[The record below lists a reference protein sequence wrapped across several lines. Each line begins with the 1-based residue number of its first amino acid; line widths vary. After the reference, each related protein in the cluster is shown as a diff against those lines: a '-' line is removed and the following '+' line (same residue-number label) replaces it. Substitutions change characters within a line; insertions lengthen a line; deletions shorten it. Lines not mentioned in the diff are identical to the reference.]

1 MKKIEI
7 KNVQNGY
14 ILTVKD
20 DDGKEKKY
28 MYMNALA
35 LACGIIVRVHYGMID
50 EMTVERMMKVVFQH
64 EEIQQMFAT
73 AQMKHVA
80 REKELRSERDRYRKQ
95 RDEVKKEFDKFKK
108 KYCKK

>member
-1 MKKIEI
+1 MKKVEI
-7 KNVQNGY
+7 KNVENGY

-50 EMTVERMMKVVFQH
+50 EMTVGRMMKVVFQH

-73 AQMKHVA
+73 AQMKHIA
-80 REKELRSERDRYRKQ
+80 REKELRSERDRYRKE
-95 RDEVKKEFDKFKK
+95 RDQLAKELKKLKK
-108 KYCKK
+108 